1 MDIKKAR
8 GGLNYLVHYPGWNSR
23 FDEWIRCDRIEG
35 RSTKPPRRKYQTSKG
50 RGRGAPRLSRSLSAQ
65 SAEPNSPSQTS
76 TAKSGRRERRSSIIA
91 GAVSDT
97 VGQRNS
103 KRRRPSQTQPSA
115 DNGKD
120 GTSDVESKAN
130 TENGDDK
137 KESKV
142 NEGVAVEEGKKE
154 TTPVDE
160 IRLKKG
166 KTDESMT
173 ETVEKVDDSKPKEPS
188 AVSETK
194 NDVTQEI
201 SPTPTIEVAPEQL
214 RIQEAALVLGGL
226 HYPSPHS
233 LPDQEVTALSSSPI
247 TSLSEAATVSNGE
260 TSHSPEDTSSGSSR
274 RAESAETAVDVD
286 DSMQPF
292 VPSPEITKPSTTVG
306 RGRGRGGR
314 GRRRGGRRR
323 GPGSKLSRKDSD
335 LNHRLHGS
343 MSSCSSSANS
353 DSEEL
358 NFTLP
363 DISVDGLS
371 PNPKYIVDF
380 TNTSYSASER
390 IEILRSKID
399 EMRQEYASLKSE
411 MLSID
416 RKRKRARK
424 RLRERKKALAA
435 EEGKTES

>member
-1 MDIKKAR
+1 
-8 GGLNYLVHYPGWNSR
+8 
-23 FDEWIRCDRIEG
+23 
-35 RSTKPPRRKYQTSKG
+35 
-50 RGRGAPRLSRSLSAQ
+50 
-65 SAEPNSPSQTS
+65 
-76 TAKSGRRERRSSIIA
+76 
-91 GAVSDT
+91 

-154 TTPVDE
+154 TIPVDE

-380 TNTSYSASER
+380 
-390 IEILRSKID
+390 SKIHHN
-399 EMRQEYASLKSE
+399 
-411 MLSID
+411 
-416 RKRKRARK
+416 
-424 RLRERKKALAA
+424 
-435 EEGKTES
+435 TEHFW

>member
-1 MDIKKAR
+1 
-8 GGLNYLVHYPGWNSR
+8 
-23 FDEWIRCDRIEG
+23 
-35 RSTKPPRRKYQTSKG
+35 
-50 RGRGAPRLSRSLSAQ
+50 
-65 SAEPNSPSQTS
+65 
-76 TAKSGRRERRSSIIA
+76 
-91 GAVSDT
+91 
-97 VGQRNS
+97 
-103 KRRRPSQTQPSA
+103 
-115 DNGKD
+115 
-120 GTSDVESKAN
+120 
-130 TENGDDK
+130 
-137 KESKV
+137 
-142 NEGVAVEEGKKE
+142 
-154 TTPVDE
+154 
-160 IRLKKG
+160 
-166 KTDESMT
+166 MT